1 MSGEGGGWRGSE
13 RCMPPVGALVIEPR
27 HFQIAVR
34 IPILSKSLPYT
45 LRFME
50 LGGVWAKRF
59 LVKGSGDQNDV
70 A

>member
-13 RCMPPVGALVIEPR
+13 KCMPPVAVLVILLR
-27 HFQIAVR
+27 HFEIAVR

-50 LGGVWAKRF
+50 LGGVWVKRF
-59 LVKGSGDQNDV
+59 LVKGSGDQDDV